1 MSDLYALLVGY
12 ISGFITGIFIVL
24 LIIGYLYISETDA
37 EYPNMISELLQ
48 DITKIYEYNENLFL
62 IAFIFGF
69 LSGLGSLTKTT

>member
-37 EYPNMISELLQ
+37 EYPNIISELLQ

-69 LSGLGSLTKTT
+69 LSGLGSLTKTA